1 MSHVPDSLV
10 AVLLATYNGENYL
23 EEQLLSLAEQEGF
36 QINLYVSDDGSDDT
50 TIDILANFGKR
61 WGEGA
66 YKIAEG
72 PQSGYAENFRS
83 LLTRDDIEGD
93 YVAFCDQDDIW
104 SPDKLTAACTALS
117 AALPGPALYCSRTRL
132 IDARGNEI
140 GFSPLFR
147 RPPSFGNALVQS
159 MGGANTMVMNRAAF
173 ELIAESAK
181 RTSFVSHDW
190 WSYIVV
196 SGAGG
201 QILYDPTPHIS
212 YRQHNSN
219 VSGKNRGWQARWRRV
234 RQLTRGDFS
243 DWLGQHLV
251 ALDSCRDLLT
261 PEALEILKQV
271 RIAGQGNLH
280 ERLNAFRRSGI
291 HRQFPVEDVAIFLA
305 TVLGRLVR

>member
-1 MSHVPDSLV
+1 MNNDPGSVV

-36 QINLYVSDDGSDDT
+36 RINLYVSDDGSNDT
-50 TIDILANFGKR
+50 TNDILARFERR

-83 LLTRDDIEGD
+83 LLIRGDIEGE

-104 SPDKLTAACTALS
+104 NPDKLSAARKVLS

-132 IDARGNEI
+132 IDAHGNEI

-147 RPPSFGNALVQS
+147 RPPSFGNALLQS
-159 MGGANTMVMNRAAF
+159 IGGANTMVMNRAAF
-173 ELIAESAK
+173 ELVAESAK

-190 WSYIVV
+190 WSYIVI

-219 VSGKNRGWQARWRRV
+219 VLGTNRGWQARWKRI

-243 DWLGQHLV
+243 GWLGAHLV
-251 ALDSCRDLLT
+251 ALDSCRDLLK
-261 PEALEILKQV
+261 PEALEILRQV
-271 RIAGQGNLH
+271 RLAGQGNLH
-280 ERLNAFRRSGI
+280 ERLNAYRRSGI
-291 HRQFPVEDVAIFLA
+291 HRQFPVEDAAILLA
-305 TVLGRLVR
+305 TVQGRLVR